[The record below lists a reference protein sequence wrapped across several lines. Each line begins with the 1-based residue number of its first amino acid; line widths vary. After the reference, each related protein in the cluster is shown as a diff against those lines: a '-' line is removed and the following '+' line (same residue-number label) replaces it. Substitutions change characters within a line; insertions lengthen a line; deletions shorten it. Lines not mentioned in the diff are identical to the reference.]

1 MARKKYI
8 DDNTLIT
15 LIDTYYLESGRSERA
30 LPQITDYIN
39 TNGYPKYQVTS
50 LRRNEK
56 AKEHIQELLTAS
68 KEKGTSL
75 LISYKTLD
83 VQSFLD
89 RNSTRQKMITALT
102 ELDTYYKSICDNALS
117 MQKEAVSYKTKLDSA
132 SKKIENLTDKLQSLS
147 YTNKEL
153 KQQNHELS
161 QQLDAHKKVLLQY
174 VYPDV
179 TTKLLKEQGL
189 IKGDVESCIKN
200 QALSEQIISPTSS
213 ILPIETDDKIPEK
226 QANHSSESN
235 IIQGLFNNLEG
246 I

>member
-8 DDNTLIT
+8 DDETLIT

-30 LPQITDYIN
+30 LQPTQITDYIN
-39 TNGYPKYQVTS
+39 ANGYPKYQVTA

-153 KQQNHELS
+153 KQ
-161 QQLDAHKKVLLQY
+161 
-174 VYPDV
+174 
-179 TTKLLKEQGL
+179 
-189 IKGDVESCIKN
+189 
-200 QALSEQIISPTSS
+200 
-213 ILPIETDDKIPEK
+213 
-226 QANHSSESN
+226 
-235 IIQGLFNNLEG
+235 
-246 I
+246 